1 MKEKEEDI
9 KGISHVLEFF
19 NRTAKALNVMGE
31 QHEKNAYMLIC
42 VEAVNDK
49 GEERLLSHVAIG
61 GSNKTLESAIYQG
74 LKEDKDFNSVVFNA
88 SGRFAKDEIF
98 KGLIKA
104 AKETKEGKE

>member
-1 MKEKEEDI
+1 MKKKEEDI

-19 NRTAKALNVMGE
+19 NRTAKALNVMKE

-49 GEERLLSHVAIG
+49 GEEKLLSHVTFG
-61 GSNKTLESAIYQG
+61 GDSKTLEGAIYQG
-74 LKEDKDFNSVVFNA
+74 LKEDKDFHSVLFNA
-88 SGRFAKDEIF
+88 TGRFAKDEIF

-104 AKETKEGKE
+104 AKEGKE